1 MNFISDTKGLQR
13 KFYWSLAIDNSI
25 CNDINIG
32 IQTDSIKPNLRTT
45 MINLKL
51 SKAKAKHLLEI
62 LGYMQQNVFDGLW
75 HDEQLT
81 ADQLTK
87 TIKSKIKEL

>member
-1 MNFISDTKGLQR
+1 MTVFNNTSYSVPIGSNRFNQTKQ
-13 KFYWSLAIDNSI
+13 
-25 CNDINIG
+25 
-32 IQTDSIKPNLRTT
+32 RTT

>member
-1 MNFISDTKGLQR
+1 M
-13 KFYWSLAIDNSI
+13 ID
-25 CNDINIG
+25 
-32 IQTDSIKPNLRTT
+32 
-45 MINLKL
+45 LKL

>member
-1 MNFISDTKGLQR
+1 MPNT
-13 KFYWSLAIDNSI
+13 
-25 CNDINIG
+25 IN
-32 IQTDSIKPNLRTT
+32 QTTGAT
-45 MINLKL
+45 MIDLKL

-75 HDEQLT
+75 YDEQLT

-87 TIKSKIKEL
+87 TIKSKIKES